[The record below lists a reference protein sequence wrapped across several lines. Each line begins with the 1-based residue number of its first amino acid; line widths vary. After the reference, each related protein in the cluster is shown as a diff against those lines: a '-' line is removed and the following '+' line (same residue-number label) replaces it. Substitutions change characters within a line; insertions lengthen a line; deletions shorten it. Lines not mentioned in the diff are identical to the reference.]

1 MIMRKAIILTVGMIA
16 LSSIGCAA
24 PYHKSETASVV
35 ETMDMAT
42 QTDSIAGGWNK
53 AESPEITP
61 KIETICQKAFEGMTG
76 VSYTPVALL
85 STQIVAGTN
94 YRILFR
100 ATPVVPN
107 AEEVYAIGCIYEDL
121 NGNIALEDIQMT
133 SVKTDFNN
141 MEGGWKIA
149 ESPVLTDK
157 VKNVF
162 EAALNGFT
170 GVAYA
175 PFALLGSQ
183 SVEGTNYAVLCNASV
198 VYPGAKSYYAIV
210 YLNEDFNGN
219 SKLLDIVN
227 LQDETAVK

>member
-1 MIMRKAIILTVGMIA
+1 MRKTIILMAGMLALLSVGCTTTY
-16 LSSIGCAA
+16 S
-24 PYHKSETASVV
+24 KSETASVV
-35 ETMDMAT
+35 ETLDTAAQIDDIT
-42 QTDSIAGGWNK
+42 GGWNK
-53 AESPEITP
+53 AESPEITT

-94 YRILFR
+94 CRILFR

-121 NGNIALEDIQMT
+121 NGNVALEDIQMT
-133 SVKTDFNN
+133 PVKTDFNN
-141 MEGGWKIA
+141 MEGGWRVSK
-149 ESPVLTDK
+149 SPVLTDE
-157 VKNVF
+157 VTNTF
-162 EAALNGFT
+162 DAALDGFT
-170 GVAYA
+170 GVDYD
-175 PFALLGSQ
+175 PLALLGTQ

-198 VYPGAKSYYAIV
+198 VYPGATPYYAIV

-227 LQDETAVK
+227 LQDETAEK